1 LNKRR
6 NERDSSRALLRSAQH
21 THKLTIKD
29 GTSAAQNF
37 LTIQARVSETEARFI
52 SAQEAFKAHQTE
64 AAKTNLSP
72 VKALAFSPDGNSL
85 ATTSDTFPLRLWNSY
100 TGQDL
105 DTLAP
110 PQTPTALTFTNDST
124 LLAHLPDNSVFA
136 FSTTSTWNLK
146 HQWGSHQKANPFPG
160 RILTLAF
167 HPNGHQLAAA
177 SGIPSRHSLIQLLD
191 LENKTSITTLSKAHL
206 DTITALSY
214 SPDGNRL
221 ASAST
226 DRTIKIHQL
235 NPPSLEKTL
244 EGHNNHILSLAWSPD
259 ASILASAGVD
269 RLYKLWNPKTGK
281 ESKSQG
287 GFSAEIASIS
297 FLGHS
302 NQLLTASAKDLK
314 ANNQSL
320 PGITDTILSAST
332 TPDGAFI
339 VAAGNTGTLQIWTA
353 HDRKTLHTFPK

>member
-1 LNKRR
+1 M
-6 NERDSSRALLRSAQH
+6 A
-21 THKLTIKD
+21 
-29 GTSAAQNF
+29 
-37 LTIQARVSETEARFI
+37 V
-52 SAQEAFKAHQTE
+52 
-64 AAKTNLSP
+64 
-72 VKALAFSPDGNSL
+72 
-85 ATTSDTFPLRLWNSY
+85 
-100 TGQDL
+100 
-105 DTLAP
+105 
-110 PQTPTALTFTNDST
+110 
-124 LLAHLPDNSVFA
+124 
-136 FSTTSTWNLK
+136 
-146 HQWGSHQKANPFPG
+146 
-160 RILTLAF
+160 AF
-167 HPNGHQLAAA
+167 HSNGHQLAAA
-177 SGIPSRHSLIQLLD
+177 SGIPSRHSLIHLLD
-191 LENKTSITTLSKAHL
+191 LENEASITTLSKAHL

-235 NPPSLEKTL
+235 NPPTLEKTL

-281 ESKSQG
+281 ETKSQG
-287 GFSAEIASIS
+287 GFSAEIAGIS

-339 VAAGNTGTLQIWTA
+339 VAAGNTGTLPIWTA
-353 HDRKTLHTFPK
+353 HDRKTLYTFSK